1 MDQDIGEEPN
11 VAGWQAYYQN
21 PEYNELWINSDT
33 LPKRRNLS
41 DALIGNGYTTSGGT
55 LKIDPIAF
63 AMTLSNPADPN
74 VIVNE
79 ASQLLFAVTPTAAQT
94 AFLKETLLPGLP
106 DYEWATEWSVYLA
119 DPTNTGKLS
128 AVKGK
133 LQALLALMMEMPEY
147 QLS

>member
-1 MDQDIGEEPN
+1 
-11 VAGWQAYYQN
+11 
-21 PEYNELWINSDT
+21 
-33 LPKRRNLS
+33 
-41 DALIGNGYTTSGGT
+41 LIGNGYGTSGGT

-63 AMTLSNPADPN
+63 VMTLSNPADPN

-79 ASQLLFAVTPTAAQT
+79 ASQFLFAVTPTATQT
-94 AFLKETLLPGLP
+94 AYLKETLLPGLP
-106 DYEWATEWSVYLA
+106 DYEWATEWSAYLA
-119 DPTNTGKLS
+119 DPTNAGKLS

>member
-1 MDQDIGEEPN
+1 
-11 VAGWQAYYQN
+11 
-21 PEYNELWINSDT
+21 
-33 LPKRRNLS
+33 
-41 DALIGNGYTTSGGT
+41 
-55 LKIDPIAF
+55 
-63 AMTLSNPADPN
+63 
-74 VIVNE
+74 
-79 ASQLLFAVTPTAAQT
+79 LLFAVTPTAAQT

-106 DYEWATEWSVYLA
+106 DYEWATEWSAYLA